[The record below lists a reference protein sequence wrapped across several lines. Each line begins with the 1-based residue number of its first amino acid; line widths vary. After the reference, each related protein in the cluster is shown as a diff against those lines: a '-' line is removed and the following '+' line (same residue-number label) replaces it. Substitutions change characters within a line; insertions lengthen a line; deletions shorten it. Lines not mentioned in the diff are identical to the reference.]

1 MLSSQTVQTPELFAF
16 RVLDLNTVAMF
27 ELAEKL
33 YYKLIP
39 IYSSYTTATVSVN
52 ALTLTFIIIRT

>member
-27 ELAEKL
+27 EVGNLRE
-33 YYKLIP
+33 
-39 IYSSYTTATVSVN
+39 
-52 ALTLTFIIIRT
+52 ALL